1 MKNQKLL
8 ASISLLLV
16 MLFLSQA
23 CQKPTPANLASQ
35 NKEGNR
41 VVVKTDQ
48 GPYIGVDTAALARLQ
63 TYRKEKNPASAS
75 YHFGRA
81 ATAAEISA
89 WNIRIGSDG
98 KGLPTGSGSVAEGAN
113 LYKLSCAAC
122 HGLKGEGVAPY
133 NSPLVAKE
141 SSGKTIGSYWPYA
154 TTLFDYIR
162 RAMPY
167 TTPGSLS
174 DSEVYSLTA
183 YLLFLNE
190 IIEEDVSLD
199 AENLPKIVMPNIET
213 FVPDNR
219 ETSNAI
225 H

>member
-1 MKNQKLL
+1 MKNQRLIISIFLLL
-8 ASISLLLV
+8 A
-16 MLFLSQA
+16 MLFLTQA
-23 CQKPTPANLASQ
+23 CQKPTPTNLISQ
-35 NKEGNR
+35 KTKGDR

-48 GPYIGVDTAALARLQ
+48 GPFIGKDTMALARLQ
-63 TYRKEKNPASAS
+63 AYQKEQKPASAS

-81 ATAAEISA
+81 ATEAEISA

-98 KGLPTGSGSVAEGAN
+98 KGLPAGSGSVAEGAN

-174 DSEVYSLTA
+174 DPEIYSLTA

-190 IIEEDVSLD
+190 IIEEDVSLN
-199 AENLPKIVMPNIET
+199 AENLPKIVMPNVET

-219 ETSNAI
+219 ETANTI